1 MLEGDRIILTPL
13 EREDLP
19 LIVEWR
25 NQPSVRRCF
34 FDKSLISRSG
44 QEEWFRRYLADP
56 RRQIFI
62 ARLKEK
68 GEPVGIIGFYAIDMS
83 HHNAEIG
90 STIVAGKAAQGQ
102 GYGTEMVKVMLEYGF
117 RDLNLHRIY
126 AYAIDHNQ
134 ASVRVKQKCGFRVEG
149 LLRGA
154 HYSEGVYRDVV
165 LLAIVREEWKAAGAG
180 TR

>member
-1 MLEGDRIILTPL
+1 MPEGDRIRLTPL
-13 EREDLP
+13 EQEDLP

-34 FDKSLISRSG
+34 FDKSIISRSG

-56 RRQIFI
+56 SRQIFI

-68 GEPVGIIGFYAIDMS
+68 GEAVGMIGFYAIDMA

-90 STIVAGKAAQGQ
+90 STIVAGNAARGQ
-102 GYGTEMVKVMLEYGF
+102 GYGTEMVRAMLEYGF

-126 AYAIDHNQ
+126 AYAIDGNL
-134 ASVRVKQKCGFRVEG
+134 ASVRVKQKCGFRIEG
-149 LLRGA
+149 HLRGA
-154 HYSEGVYRDVV
+154 HYCEGVYRDVV
-165 LLAIVREEWKAAGAG
+165 LLSILRDEWKAAAAG